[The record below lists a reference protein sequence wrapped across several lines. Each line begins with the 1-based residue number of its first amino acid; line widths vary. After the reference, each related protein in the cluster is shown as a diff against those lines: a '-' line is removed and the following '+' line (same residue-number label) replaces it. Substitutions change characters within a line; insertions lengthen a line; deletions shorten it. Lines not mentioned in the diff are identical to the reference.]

1 MTNHTTLHPVA
12 WFLGYDEDTRGD
24 NEPDL
29 SSEDIKT
36 IATLVEVDDM
46 QGYLTHCRKYGIT
59 GMDAGITAYPDPED
73 IYQDLRQLMTI
84 KLEWS

>member
-1 MTNHTTLHPVA
+1 
-12 WFLGYDEDTRGD
+12 
-24 NEPDL
+24 
-29 SSEDIKT
+29 
-36 IATLVEVDDM
+36 M